1 MYMLCILYILW
12 QTVSIILIETTCIS
26 LIETTCIS
34 HMYIYCGII
43 IVRRGPMF
51 VVSLPQEFTS
61 PQTYTQAFVY
71 LIIH

>member
-1 MYMLCILYILW
+1 M
-12 QTVSIILIETTCIS
+12 VSVI

-51 VVSLPQEFTS
+51 VVSLPHKFTS
-61 PQTYTQAFVY
+61 PQMYTQAFV
-71 LIIH
+71 